1 MDNYIGIGFIILCFA
16 VLAGMLGILGYQFHK
31 NKENVDI
38 SPAKTNINKSN
49 KDNDWDKGSSLVSF
63 YLFY

>member
-1 MDNYIGIGFIILCFA
+1 MDKYIGIGFIILCFS

-49 KDNDWDKGSSLVSF
+49 KDND
-63 YLFY
+63 